1 MRNLTIRAKIT
12 LWFIVILAV
21 ILGLS
26 YTVFFFSS
34 QSGTRQLT
42 QIDLRETVENDM
54 DEVSFYPPGEEPQQI
69 EGKEYV
75 EYKGGWLE
83 FEDDYLK
90 LSDGVGVGLF
100 NEKMTMIFGDD
111 LIPGESDR
119 VPMEEGQVQT
129 VRSGP
134 DVFYV
139 YDKKLDLEGAGELWL
154 RGAVDQD
161 QHREEMTGL
170 FRKSLI
176 LLPLLI
182 ALAALSSYLITKRS
196 LRPIRQLIDAA
207 EHISAGRD
215 LKQRIDIGEG
225 EKNEVQQLASSFNGM
240 MQRLDGSFEAEKQF
254 TSDVSHE
261 LRTPM
266 AAILAQCELAL
277 EEEHL
282 TEDEAKDALQ
292 VISRQANRMND
303 MIEDMLAFS
312 RIDRQQ
318 EKFPMEDLDMSA
330 LVLETCDEFRMGH
343 EGQLRMEVTVDEGIV
358 FEGSDQLLRRALYNL
373 LENGLRYGGADPVVC
388 VKLRQEGEQTVLE
401 VSDSGIGIAPEHQER
416 IFDRFY
422 QADPARF
429 GEGTG
434 LGLAMVREIAQ
445 IHGGTVSVSS
455 SPGEGS
461 TFILTLPEGKRK

>member
-1 MRNLTIRAKIT
+1 M
-12 LWFIVILAV
+12 
-21 ILGLS
+21 
-26 YTVFFFSS
+26 
-34 QSGTRQLT
+34 
-42 QIDLRETVENDM
+42 
-54 DEVSFYPPGEEPQQI
+54 
-69 EGKEYV
+69 
-75 EYKGGWLE
+75 
-83 FEDDYLK
+83 
-90 LSDGVGVGLF
+90 
-100 NEKMTMIFGDD
+100 
-111 LIPGESDR
+111 
-119 VPMEEGQVQT
+119 
-129 VRSGP
+129 
-134 DVFYV
+134 
-139 YDKKLDLEGAGELWL
+139 
-154 RGAVDQD
+154 
-161 QHREEMTGL
+161 
-170 FRKSLI
+170 
-176 LLPLLI
+176 
-182 ALAALSSYLITKRS
+182 
-196 LRPIRQLIDAA
+196 
-207 EHISAGRD
+207 
-215 LKQRIDIGEG
+215 
-225 EKNEVQQLASSFNGM
+225 QQLASSFNGM

-330 LVLETCDEFRMGH
+330 LVRETCDEFQMGH

-373 LENGLRYGGADPVVC
+373 LENGLRYGGDDPEVC
-388 VKLRQEGEQTVLE
+388 VKLRQEGERTVLE

-445 IHGGTVSVSS
+445 IHGGTASVSS

>member
-1 MRNLTIRAKIT
+1 MKNLTIRAKIT
-12 LWFIVILAV
+12 IWFIVILAV

-139 YDKKLDLEGAGELWL
+139 YDKKLELEGAGELWL

-330 LVLETCDEFRMGH
+330 LVRETCDEFQMGH

-358 FEGSDQLLRRALYNL
+358 FEGSDQLLRRALDNL
-373 LENGLRYGGADPVVC
+373 LENGLRYGGADPEVC
-388 VKLRQEGEQTVLE
+388 VKLRQEGERTVLE

-445 IHGGTVSVSS
+445 IHGGAASVSS

>member
-119 VPMEEGQVQT
+119 VPMEEGQVHT

-445 IHGGTVSVSS
+445 IHGGTVAVSS

-461 TFILTLPEGKRK
+461 TFTMSLPAGERK